1 MGWRQRGGEAV
12 LNGKRVAVVL
22 PAYNAQK
29 TLRQTVV
36 EIDRTIV
43 DDILLVDDGSTDET
57 VTEADHL
64 GLLVIR
70 HETNL
75 GYGANQKTC
84 YEAALKRGAD
94 IVIMLHPDYQ
104 YTPRLLSAMASMIAY
119 GTYDAVMASRIL
131 GKSPLKEG
139 MPLYKYVFNRILTLI
154 ENLMFGLKLSEYH
167 SGYRGFTRS
176 VLESIPFRFNSDDFV
191 FDNQMIAQILIS
203 GFQLAEI
210 SCPTRYD
217 PQSSSIS
224 FRRSVMYGLGVLRT
238 AMEFRMAR
246 WNLYVPSYLNLTI
259 HESLSPSP
267 VPTNVTHMKSH

>member
-64 GLLVIR
+64 GLFVIR

-104 YTPRLLSAMASMIAY
+104 YTPRLLTAMASMIAY

-154 ENLMFGLKLSEYH
+154 ENLMFGLKL
-167 SGYRGFTRS
+167 
-176 VLESIPFRFNSDDFV
+176 
-191 FDNQMIAQILIS
+191 
-203 GFQLAEI
+203 
-210 SCPTRYD
+210 
-217 PQSSSIS
+217 
-224 FRRSVMYGLGVLRT
+224 
-238 AMEFRMAR
+238 
-246 WNLYVPSYLNLTI
+246 
-259 HESLSPSP
+259 
-267 VPTNVTHMKSH
+267 